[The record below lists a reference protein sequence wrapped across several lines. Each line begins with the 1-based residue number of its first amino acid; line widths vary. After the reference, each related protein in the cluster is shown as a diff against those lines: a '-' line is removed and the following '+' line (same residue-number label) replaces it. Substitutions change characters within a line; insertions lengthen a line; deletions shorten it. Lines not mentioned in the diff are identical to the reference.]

1 MKKTVFTLTM
11 VFFMYLLKAQDNV
24 GIGTLTP
31 NSKALVD
38 MSSTDKGLLLPRL
51 TTVQRNALGASLTVN
66 EDGMIVYDK
75 NLKLFYFWDG
85 LVWIPYPQGLDT
97 DQQTLAIVGSNLV
110 LSAGSTGGGGTVA
123 LLAGP
128 QGPIGNPGVIGGQ
141 GPIGPIGLTGPVGP
155 IGVQGPIG
163 PIGLIGPGGPIGVQ
177 GPIGPIGVQGLIG
190 PIGLTGPIGPIG
202 VQGLIGPIGVQG
214 PIGPIGLTGPIG
226 PIGVQ
231 GPIGP
236 IGLTG
241 PIGPIGLTGP
251 IGPIGLTGPIGPI
264 GVQGPIGLIGP
275 QGNPTTIIAGPGL
288 TGGGTA
294 ASVTI
299 NADADNG
306 LSVDAAAD
314 KIQLGGLLIK
324 NTTISQAAFN
334 LNIDLTGTGD
344 FNVADNGL
352 SRLFVRDDG
361 FIGVRTTTPTSF
373 FHMTNGGVN
382 VGANAM
388 ADFVNSAIEGVALAG
403 ENQGTTNGYNGIEGI
418 TAYNGTG
425 FAPAGVFGLSIGTTG
440 VGIGARGASNSW
452 QGVGV
457 RGSRFNSGGANTGW
471 GGVFYD
477 DLGYTG
483 FFGAASDERLKKDI
497 QPIVSAINIVG
508 KLRPVTY
515 NFDLQKYPNMG
526 LNTEMEYG
534 FIAQEV
540 QKILPEIVRTK
551 SLDLNATVGYKENEV
566 RENTSEE
573 FSVMDYTR
581 LIPIL
586 TKAIQ
591 EQQVVIEE
599 LTQRLTIL
607 EGQLK

>member
-123 LLAGP
+123 LPAGP
-128 QGPIGNPGVIGGQ
+128 QGPIGNPGVNGAD
-141 GPIGPIGLTGPVGP
+141 GLDGSNGTNGADGLDGSNGTNGLDGLNGLNGLDGTNGLDGLN
-155 IGVQGPIG
+155 GVNGAD
-163 PIGLIGPGGPIGVQ
+163 GLDGSNGTN
-177 GPIGPIGVQGLIG
+177 GLDG
-190 PIGLTGPIGPIG
+190 TNGADGL
-202 VQGLIGPIGVQG
+202 V
-214 PIGPIGLTGPIG
+214 
-226 PIGVQ
+226 
-231 GPIGP
+231 
-236 IGLTG
+236 
-241 PIGPIGLTGP
+241 
-251 IGPIGLTGPIGPI
+251 
-264 GVQGPIGLIGP
+264 GP
-275 QGNPTTIIAGPGL
+275 QGNPTTVIAGPGL
-288 TGGGTA
+288 TGGGTG